1 MDYKDLIKLLRR
13 TVEHGD
19 EEPREYCTNRCGGCE
34 LCDQAADAIETL
46 LAERDA
52 AVKELRGICWCC
64 VNGRPMG
71 MIGRL
76 RSCTTC
82 DYMAERGMLG
92 VVGREK
98 DCPHW
103 QWRGPQK
110 EGGA

>member
-1 MDYKDLIKLLRR
+1 MDYKELVKDFRAEAEFQR
-13 TVEHGD
+13 VNFGFSTVAK
-19 EEPREYCTNRCGGCE
+19 E
-34 LCDQAADAIETL
+34 LDAAASAIETL

-52 AVKELRGICWCC
+52 AVEELRGICWCC
-64 VNGRPMG
+64 ANGKPMG
-71 MIGRL
+71 RIGRL

-103 QWRGPQK
+103 RWRGPQK
-110 EGGA
+110 EGGEQHVG

>member
-1 MDYKDLIKLLRR
+1 MDYKEMIRILHDEDR
-13 TVEHGD
+13 GD
-19 EEPREYCTNRCGGCE
+19 VLDYVDE
-34 LCDQAADAIETL
+34 AADIIETL
-46 LAERDA
+46 MTERDA
-52 AVKELRGICWCC
+52 AVEELRGICWCC
-64 VNGRPMG
+64 ANGKPMG

-103 QWRGPQK
+103 QWRGPKK